1 MSESITSI
9 KLSIF
14 DYIPPAIL
22 YSPNSEQIHTKL
34 QGYMKDGWNVKDET
48 TYIGGEIVRSVVT
61 KEKVINNIKTVR
73 IKTFDSATNKINRI
87 TEAFDFNNNVKK
99 IVVEQFDYDAVNK
112 KVSQTNRVEET
123 QDIESQK
130 MIEHKNFNDKL
141 IQKHQVS
148 ESKIFEQGSKLNS
161 SPPDA
166 STPALAETRVKKE
179 LLDSKPNK
187 KYELIDG
194 DRFLVTKD
202 GSVVD
207 NGTRVQEARRN
218 NSRFIADITSK
229 YQNGNI
235 ILKTARV
242 REVDPDTKK
251 HSETGKYET
260 QYIYDSN
267 NKLDHTFTKSEFYG
281 PDKKQIGLREQRVKN
296 GEIIYDGILRYHSDG
311 SSSYLFL
318 NGDGNYVYTNLVAGK
333 EIGQPSLRQNWIV
346 DKTGL
351 PIPPLKSDT
360 INQKATPT
368 AEYPG
373 QLADA
378 INSFPTREQAPAP
391 VDAIIGS
398 HPNLGLRDLVPVMN
412 YASRQ

>member
-22 YSPNSEQIHTKL
+22 YSQGSEQIYTKL
-34 QGYMKDGWNVKDET
+34 QRYMKDGWKVKDET
-48 TYIGGEIVRSVVT
+48 TYIWGEIVRSVVT
-61 KEKVINNIKTVR
+61 KKQVINNIKTVR
-73 IKTFDSATNKINRI
+73 IETFDSATNKINRI

-112 KVSQTNRVEET
+112 KLSQTNRIEAT
-123 QDIESQK
+123 QDIEPQK
-130 MIEHKNFNDKL
+130 MIEHKNINDKL
-141 IQKHQVS
+141 IQKHQVN

-166 STPALAETRVKKE
+166 STLAPAETRVKKE
-179 LLDSKPNK
+179 LLDSKPIK
-187 KYELIDG
+187 HYEIIDG
-194 DRFLVTKD
+194 ERFLVTKNRP
-202 GSVVD
+202 VVD
-207 NGTRVQEARRN
+207 NGTRVQEARRD

-242 REVDPDTKK
+242 REVDPVTNK

-311 SSSYLFL
+311 SSSLLFL
-318 NGDGNYVYTNLVAGK
+318 NGDGNYEYTNWVAGK
-333 EIGQPSLRQNWIV
+333 EIGQPSLRQSWIV
-346 DKTGL
+346 RKTGL

-360 INQKATPT
+360 INQKVTPT

-378 INSFPTREQAPAP
+378 INSFPSKEINPAP
-391 VDAIIGS
+391 TDKIIS
-398 HPNLGLRDLVPVMN
+398 SQIPERLRNIVPDRR
-412 YASRQ
+412 YPI

>member
-1 MSESITSI
+1 
-9 KLSIF
+9 
-14 DYIPPAIL
+14 
-22 YSPNSEQIHTKL
+22 
-34 QGYMKDGWNVKDET
+34 
-48 TYIGGEIVRSVVT
+48 
-61 KEKVINNIKTVR
+61 NNI
-73 IKTFDSATNKINRI
+73 NHM
-87 TEAFDFNNNVKK
+87 TEVSDFNNNVKTVT
-99 IVVEQFDYDAVNK
+99 VVQYDYDAVNK
-112 KVSQTNRVEET
+112 KTRQANRFEKT
-123 QDIESQK
+123 QEIKPQE
-130 MIEHKNFNDKL
+130 MREHKNINDKL
-141 IQKHQVS
+141 IQKHQVL
-148 ESKIFEQGSKLNS
+148 ESKISDQGFKLNS

-166 STPALAETRVKKE
+166 STPVPAETRVKKE

-202 GSVVD
+202 GPVVD
-207 NGTRVQEARRN
+207 NGSRVQETRRD

-235 ILKTARV
+235 TLKTVRV

-260 QYIYDSN
+260 QYIYDSS
-267 NKLDHTFTKSEFYG
+267 NKLDHTFTKSKFYG

-311 SSSYLFL
+311 SSSFLFL
-318 NGDGNYVYTNLVAGK
+318 NGDGNYEYTNWGAGK
-333 EIGQPSLRQNWIV
+333 EIGQPSLRQSWRV
-346 DKTGL
+346 SKTGL
-351 PIPPLKSDT
+351 PISPLNTDT

-378 INSFPTREQAPAP
+378 INSFPSKEINPAP
-391 VDAIIGS
+391 TDKIIS
-398 HPNLGLRDLVPVMN
+398 SQISERLRNIVPDRRYPV
-412 YASRQ
+412 

>member
-1 MSESITSI
+1 
-9 KLSIF
+9 
-14 DYIPPAIL
+14 
-22 YSPNSEQIHTKL
+22 
-34 QGYMKDGWNVKDET
+34 
-48 TYIGGEIVRSVVT
+48 
-61 KEKVINNIKTVR
+61 TVR

>member
-1 MSESITSI
+1 
-9 KLSIF
+9 
-14 DYIPPAIL
+14 
-22 YSPNSEQIHTKL
+22 
-34 QGYMKDGWNVKDET
+34 MKDGWKVKDET

-61 KEKVINNIKTVR
+61 KKQVINNIKTVR
-73 IKTFDSATNKINRI
+73 IETFDSATNKINRI

-112 KVSQTNRVEET
+112 KLSQTNRIEAT
-123 QDIESQK
+123 QDIEPQK
-130 MIEHKNFNDKL
+130 MIEHKNINDKL
-141 IQKHQVS
+141 IQKHQVN

-166 STPALAETRVKKE
+166 STLAPAETRVKKE
-179 LLDSKPNK
+179 LLDSKPIK
-187 KYELIDG
+187 HYEIIDG
-194 DRFLVTKD
+194 ERFLVTKNRP
-202 GSVVD
+202 VVD
-207 NGTRVQEARRN
+207 NGTRVQEARRD

-242 REVDPDTKK
+242 REVDPDTQK

-311 SSSYLFL
+311 SSSLLFL
-318 NGDGNYVYTNLVAGK
+318 NGDGNYEYTNWVAGK
-333 EIGQPSLRQNWIV
+333 EIGQPSLRQSWIV
-346 DKTGL
+346 RKTGL

-360 INQKATPT
+360 INQKVTPT

-378 INSFPTREQAPAP
+378 INSFPSKEINPAP
-391 VDAIIGS
+391 TDKIIS
-398 HPNLGLRDLVPVMN
+398 SQIPERLRNIVPDRR
-412 YASRQ
+412 YPI